1 MLFPHEVYLL
11 PHRAL
16 WDAIDALADRHQ
28 ISVSKLARLAG
39 LDATAFN
46 RSKRVSKDG
55 RPRWPSSESL
65 TKILEATNE
74 SPSDF
79 LAGGGWFGAKQG
91 GHGQPSIP
99 LLGLAE
105 AGAGGYF
112 DAAGFPA
119 GRGWEEVGF
128 PGANEGNTYA
138 LEVSG
143 DSMLPAYRNGDR
155 LIVAPNEQLRR
166 GDRVVVR
173 TLGGEVTAKVLHR
186 QTATSV
192 ELHSLNP
199 EYEPRTVQTSEIDW
213 MARILWASQ

>member
-1 MLFPHEVYLL
+1 ML

-28 ISVSKLARLAG
+28 LSVSGLARLAG

-65 TKILEATNE
+65 TKILEATHE
-74 SPSDF
+74 SPADF
-79 LAGGGWFGAKQG
+79 LSGSGWFGATEDRPRQ
-91 GHGQPSIP
+91 HSIP

-105 AGAGGYF
+105 AGAGGFF
-112 DAAGFPA
+112 DGAGFPV
-119 GRGWEEVGF
+119 GRGWDEVGF
-128 PGANEGNTYA
+128 PGNTDDSTYA

-173 TLGGEVTAKVLHR
+173 TLDGEVTAKVLHR
-186 QTATSV
+186 QTAKSV

-199 EYEPRTVQTSEIDW
+199 EFEPRTLQMSEVDW
-213 MARILWASQ
+213 IARILWASQ